1 MLAIG
6 RGRRC
11 ELSTRP
17 FGRCPRAH
25 NRGMNDA
32 PPAGLGRFLTLADTA
47 DLLNVP
53 LPQVRELVLSGEL
66 PAIRV
71 GARGQWRVE
80 RTVLE
85 GYIDALYEQAR
96 RLSLWNQAEFDQ
108 LPEYTFGERQAP
120 AQ

>member
-1 MLAIG
+1 MLAIDTTW
-6 RGRRC
+6 RR

-17 FGRCPRAH
+17 FGPGGRAH

-32 PPAGLGRFLTLADTA
+32 ISAGLGRFLTLADAA
-47 DLLNVP
+47 DLLNVTP
-53 LPQVRELVLSGEL
+53 TQVRELVLSGEL

-71 GARGQWRVE
+71 GAQGQWRVE

-108 LPEYTFGERQAP
+108 LPEYTFGETQ
-120 AQ
+120 

>member
-6 RGRRC
+6 RERRR

-17 FGRCPRAH
+17 FALGVRAH

-32 PPAGLGRFLTLADTA
+32 TSAGLGRFLTLADAA
-47 DLLNVP
+47 DLLNVTP
-53 LPQVRELVLSGEL
+53 TQVRELVLSGEL

-71 GARGQWRVE
+71 GAQGQWRVE

-108 LPEYTFGERQAP
+108 LPEYTFGETQ
-120 AQ
+120 